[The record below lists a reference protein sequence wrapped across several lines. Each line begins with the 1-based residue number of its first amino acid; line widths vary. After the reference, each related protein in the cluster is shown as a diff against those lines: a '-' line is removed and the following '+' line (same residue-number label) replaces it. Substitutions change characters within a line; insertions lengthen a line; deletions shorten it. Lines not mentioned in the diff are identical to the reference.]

1 MLFHQSS
8 SIRKSS
14 HRLIRLSLSGIL
26 IAGGAIG
33 AIAIHEIAF
42 TNPNL
47 PQANRA
53 LAQSNGG
60 WEDVVSQVSPAVVSI
75 ETDISSGSGAIISSE
90 GLVLTNA
97 HVVKDVKE
105 VTVILKDKTRLTA
118 KVIAWGG
125 TRKDGKDIDLAL
137 LQIQGQPNLPTI
149 RLGSIGS
156 VRVGQEVIAIGSPL
170 SYPDTVT
177 KGIVSRL
184 DSEKGIIQT
193 DAQLNHGNSGGPL
206 LNSQGE
212 LIGINTGGRTDA
224 DVHGINFA
232 ISVDRVQYFL
242 AHRELYP
249 PERAQ
254 VRCLGSQSPQQII
267 PNGAAVNGRLSSND
281 NILSSDQSFC
291 NLYTFTA
298 KAGHWIA
305 ISIASVEFHP
315 SLLLLNP
322 NGRQL
327 TWGSGNANDDRINQE
342 IPQDGTYTIIA
353 NSDQPGKS
361 GNYSLLVEDF
371 ALRTTGTLNPNESFR
386 DFPFKGKAGQSIRIA
401 VKSNQESTLNLL
413 LAGPNGQLISKGA
426 GELVTK
432 LPDAGLYVVRVSAS
446 NPQDQK
452 QEQFEITIREQ

>member
-14 HRLIRLSLSGIL
+14 HRLIRLSLSGSL

-42 TNPNL
+42 TNPNW

-53 LAQSNGG
+53 LAQSNSG

-137 LQIQGQPNLPTI
+137 LQIQGQHNLPTI

-156 VRVGQEVIAIGSPL
+156 VRVGQEVIAIGSPDFF
-170 SYPDTVT
+170 PDTVT
-177 KGIVSRL
+177 KGIVSHL
-184 DSEKGIIQT
+184 DSARGIIQA
-193 DAQLNHGNSGGPL
+193 DAQINPGNSGGPL

-212 LIGINTGGRTDA
+212 LIGINTSKPE
-224 DVHGINFA
+224 VSGISLA

-242 AHRELYP
+242 AHQELYP

-281 NILSSDQSFC
+281 NTLSSNKSFC

-298 KAGHWIA
+298 KADHWIA
-305 ISIASVEFHP
+305 ITMASVEFHP

-327 TWGSGNANDDRINQE
+327 TLGSGNANDDRINQE

-353 NSDQPGKS
+353 ISDQPGKS
-361 GNYSLLVEDF
+361 GDYSLLVEDF
-371 ALRTTGTLNPNESFR
+371 ALRKTGTLNPNESFR
-386 DFPFKGKAGQSIRIA
+386 DFSFTTGKAGQSIRIA
-401 VKSNQESTLNLL
+401 VKSNQESTLNLSL
-413 LAGPNGQLISKGA
+413 VGPNGQLISKGA

-446 NPQDQK
+446 NPQK
-452 QEQFEITIREQ
+452 QDQFEITIREQ